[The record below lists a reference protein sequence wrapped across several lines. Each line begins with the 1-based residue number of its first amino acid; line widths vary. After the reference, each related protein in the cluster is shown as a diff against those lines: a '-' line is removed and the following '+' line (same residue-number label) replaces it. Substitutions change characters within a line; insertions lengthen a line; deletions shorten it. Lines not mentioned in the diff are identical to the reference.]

1 MAQKRNRLKPTTSF
15 QERLA
20 EEAQRCKAAAEKKP
34 NGSKSRERLL
44 GRARQMEAAAQ
55 INRWLGSAELQPSKA
70 LESLADMKR

>member
-1 MAQKRNRLKPTTSF
+1 MAQKRNRSKQTTSF

-44 GRARQMEAAAQ
+44 GRARQMETAAQ
-55 INRWLGSAELQPSKA
+55 INKWLSSAELQPSKA

>member
-1 MAQKRNRLKPTTSF
+1 MAQKRNRSKQTTSF

-44 GRARQMEAAAQ
+44 GRARQMETAAQ
-55 INRWLGSAELQPSKA
+55 INKWLSSAELQHP
-70 LESLADMKR
+70 KR